1 MFFGIKSRV
10 IWFVAFVQLEKRLAI
25 GEQLWGNTLFR
36 LRIQH
41 IICPTVLTH
50 FPRLGT
56 RAGRSHVS
64 EGYFS
69 PWCTASAPEELYCCL
84 WHLSCLRSN
93 QGNAGEYT
101 IEDARNEHW

>member
-10 IWFVAFVQLEKRLAI
+10 IWFMAFVKLEKQLAT
-25 GEQLWGNTLFR
+25 GKQLWGNTLFR
-36 LRIQH
+36 LRVQH
-41 IICPTVLTH
+41 FMCPIDLTY
-50 FPRLGT
+50 FPHLCT
-56 RAGRSHVS
+56 RAGRSRVS

-69 PWCTASAPEELYCCL
+69 PWCTASAPEELCL

-93 QGNAGEYT
+93 QDNAGEYT